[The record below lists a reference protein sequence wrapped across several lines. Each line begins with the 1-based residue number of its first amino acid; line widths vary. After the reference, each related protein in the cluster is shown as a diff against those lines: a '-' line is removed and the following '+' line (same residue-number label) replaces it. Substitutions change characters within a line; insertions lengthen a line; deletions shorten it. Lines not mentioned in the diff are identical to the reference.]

1 MGRSG
6 VSKWVFRRRVA
17 LQPCLSSFVRYAT
30 KTGGGSQGVKTEKPM
45 YLPPQPLHTRASWFI
60 YRKCF
65 LPLKRFVGRSVGEKT
80 RGGRRGQPAMS
91 ERREVAKLGKQGK
104 AL

>member
-1 MGRSG
+1 MGLFYFGRSG

-30 KTGGGSQGVKTEKPM
+30 KT
-45 YLPPQPLHTRASWFI
+45 
-60 YRKCF
+60 
-65 LPLKRFVGRSVGEKT
+65 

-91 ERREVAKLGKQGK
+91 ERREVAKLGKQGF